1 MGEIWRFPT
10 VFSERNLPVDT
21 LERLE
26 VNREM
31 LALGFIA
38 QSQVGCS
45 PGPATNQQNWVLG
58 ESAVDSTRFLLDS

>member
-1 MGEIWRFPT
+1 M
-10 VFSERNLPVDT
+10 DT

-38 QSQVGCS
+38 QSQARDPGC
-45 PGPATNQQNWVLG
+45 NQPTELG
-58 ESAVDSTRFLLDS
+58 TGRECSGFY

>member
-1 MGEIWRFPT
+1 MKKFKGEIFGEIWRFPT
-10 VFSERNLPVDT
+10 VFSGRNLPVDT

-38 QSQVGCS
+38 QSQVRTR
-45 PGPATNQQNWVLG
+45 GPQPTNRIGYWERG
-58 ESAVDSTRFLLDS
+58 

>member
-1 MGEIWRFPT
+1 M
-10 VFSERNLPVDT
+10 DT

-38 QSQVGCS
+38 QSQVL
-45 PGPATNQQNWVLG
+45 PGATNQQNWVLG
-58 ESAVDSTRFLLDS
+58 ESAVDSTRFLLDSY